1 MLKILS
7 LALIATG
14 VLHNTLALLTMR
26 EALRRIRDGGIFNS
40 VHSGDAQTFAFLWF
54 IVAGFALMLIGL
66 TFWQLADAN
75 RLGWSPIL
83 ACSHSPLAS
92 PCSFPKPARYC
103 CSPLRSPLSSP
114 NAAARWR
121 MGSPLRALCG
131 QQPDGSCGFARVM
144 ETALLRHG
152 LRFSVSVCSK
162 YASPAAGFALRGRGM
177 SQLSTVPSSLDKM
190 LESRRRKARWTGGA
204 IGAPNAP
211 AVFRHFLC
219 LPTQVNATAA
229 PRCYNRAVSSHPP
242 SP

>member
-75 RLGWSPIL
+75 RLGCPPPSSP
-83 ACSHSPLAS
+83 CSHSPLVS
-92 PCSFPKPARYC
+92 PCSFPKSARYC

-114 NAAARWR
+114 NAAAN
-121 MGSPLRALCG
+121 
-131 QQPDGSCGFARVM
+131 
-144 ETALLRHG
+144 
-152 LRFSVSVCSK
+152 
-162 YASPAAGFALRGRGM
+162 
-177 SQLSTVPSSLDKM
+177 SLDKM
-190 LESRRRKARWTGGA
+190 LESRRRKARWTCGA
-204 IGAPNAP
+204 IGAPNVP

>member
-40 VHSGDAQTFAFLWF
+40 VHSGDAQTFVFLWF

-75 RLGWSPIL
+75 RLGWPPIL
-83 ACSHSPLAS
+83 AL
-92 PCSFPKPARYC
+92 
-103 CSPLRSPLSSP
+103 PLRSPLSSP

-121 MGSPLRALCG
+121 MGSPLRALCR

-177 SQLSTVPSSLDKM
+177 SQLSTVPNSLDKM
-190 LESRRRKARWTGGA
+190 LESRRRKARWTCGA

>member
-83 ACSHSPLAS
+83 ALLA
-92 PCSFPKPARYC
+92 
-103 CSPLRSPLSSP
+103 L
-114 NAAARWR
+114 AA
-121 MGSPLRALCG
+121 
-131 QQPDGSCGFARVM
+131 
-144 ETALLRHG
+144 TIALLYP
-152 LRFSVSVCSK
+152 K
-162 YASPAAGFALRGRGM
+162 AGPLLLLTLALAFVVAKCG
-177 SQLSTVPSSLDKM
+177 S
-190 LESRRRKARWTGGA
+190 
-204 IGAPNAP
+204 
-211 AVFRHFLC
+211 
-219 LPTQVNATAA
+219 
-229 PRCYNRAVSSHPP
+229 
-242 SP
+242 

>member
-83 ACSHSPLAS
+83 ALLAL
-92 PCSFPKPARYC
+92 AV
-103 CSPLRSPLSSP
+103 
-114 NAAARWR
+114 
-121 MGSPLRALCG
+121 GI
-131 QQPDGSCGFARVM
+131 
-144 ETALLRHG
+144 ALLYP
-152 LRFSVSVCSK
+152 K
-162 YASPAAGFALRGRGM
+162 AGPLLLLTLALLFVIAKCG
-177 SQLSTVPSSLDKM
+177 SLQ
-190 LESRRRKARWTGGA
+190 
-204 IGAPNAP
+204 P
-211 AVFRHFLC
+211 
-219 LPTQVNATAA
+219 
-229 PRCYNRAVSSHPP
+229 
-242 SP
+242 